1 MTLLSEPVQLARR
14 VWKFDRVVLAIVVV
28 VAGLALLVPE
38 QALRSLGF
46 TGDAL
51 IFIAPFLLVSV
62 LVTAYAKATGL
73 DKQVAHAFAGHPM
86 RAVFLAAA
94 FGALSPFCSCG
105 VVPIIAGLL
114 GAGVPLAPVM
124 AFWLASPLM
133 DPQMFFLMVPIF
145 GLPFTLA
152 KLLAAFGIGLAAGTA
167 THFLANRALF
177 ADPMLAG
184 VKTSCGPATGC
195 GAPSTLKPAPVVWQ
209 FWGEPARRHDF
220 AGEAR
225 SVGWFLGKWLTLAF
239 LLESLMVAYIP
250 ADEIGALLGG
260 EAWWS
265 IPASVVLGVPAY
277 LNGFAAIPTVSALIE
292 MGMAPGA
299 ALGFMVA
306 GGVTSIPAAMA
317 VFALVKRPV
326 FLWYLVWGL
335 TGSLA
340 VAYAFQGYAMLGA

>member
-1 MTLLSEPVQLARR
+1 MALLSEPVQIARR
-14 VWKFDRVVLAIVVV
+14 VWKFDRVVLAIAALLAV
-28 VAGLALLVPE
+28 LALLVPD
-38 QALRSLGF
+38 QAVRSLGF
-46 TGDAL
+46 AGDAL
-51 IFIAPFLLVSV
+51 VFIAPFLLISV
-62 LVTAYAKATGL
+62 LVTAFAKATGL
-73 DKQVAHAFAGHPM
+73 DKQIARAFAGHPL
-86 RAVFLAAA
+86 RAVLLAAA

-152 KLLAAFGIGLAAGTA
+152 KLLAAFTIGLAAGGA
-167 THFLANRALF
+167 THLLASRPLF

-184 VKTSCGPATGC
+184 TKSRGGC
-195 GAPSTLKPAPVVWQ
+195 GAPSALKPAPVVWR
-209 FWGEPARRHDF
+209 FWGEPDRRQAF
-220 AGEAR
+220 SGEAL
-225 SVGWFLGKWLTLAF
+225 SAGWFLLKWLTLAF
-239 LLESLMVAYIP
+239 LLESLMVAYVP

-260 EAWWS
+260 AAWWA

-326 FLWYLVWGL
+326 FLWYIGWGL
-335 TGSLA
+335 AGSLT
-340 VAYAFQGYAMLGA
+340 VAYAFQAYSMLGA